1 MAYSWEIGSN
11 PTFRALSYDEW
22 AKPLREATE
31 YHRDIEQQYADLDAQ
46 ASAWEKLANDVEGV
60 DSQSYQTYS
69 KYSNDLRKMADDF
82 AKYGLR
88 YSSHKGMLD
97 MRSRYAREILPI
109 SEAWDKRERL
119 HEMYQKNL
127 IEHPE
132 LLQLRDPGKESID
145 EFVRNPNWTYES
157 VNMNQLYQKVQGEA
171 AAYAKQ
177 IISDLDNI
185 SKVKKATGKSGDE
198 VVEEM
203 IHNGTLTESASKWY
217 LQYFTKKGFSVDEA
231 IASANNG
238 TLSSIIESAVLASN
252 INNMNH
258 GYSYSTDEERDAL
271 MKANVGRLTNYLRGA
286 TLASV
291 GDETMQLVENK
302 QELMDWQAAQKQAD
316 RDATIRAAR
325 INASAKSG
333 GGKTTNGKTGT
344 PWTPKSNDVVSST
357 KFNSKH
363 DFVKAA
369 TGIYK
374 YLDNDQKSLVKSMNK
389 SEFKDFINGVLKE
402 MGVEEGSIP
411 GVDFNDRTTSNDI
424 IRIVGNALEDR
435 VKERNNIAERFKT
448 VKDEMIA
455 AGISEEEAENYKLP
469 EEVIDY
475 SGKDNAVNAYRYW
488 KNQYDSRFGITN
500 DKKSD
505 NKFAKGYKTMIDDYL
520 QNYTYGSDEYAGA
533 SEDEINNYIFDAAEG
548 NRGRSM
554 VSMASAN
561 GMQPLGIAARTQT
574 ASLYASDA
582 DRNKT
587 VKVKNAEGKEEEFT
601 KGQIQDMMRDASNYE
616 VTQSVSMNRNGFA
629 PTFTIYAK
637 GNGTISGIKGSTK
650 NITVSVPA
658 DSFYM
663 QTDINNLRGL
673 GNNQVPIHLNYKSRD
688 GEYEITDIQSGM
700 VDILTDTQSGGR
712 FSKDQQAFINTLISN
727 GILEKAEG
735 TKKEQYEDYKSQI
748 YAMLYNNITEYTGL
762 ISRGQALAGATSTS
776 WDYQNYDEIASAR
789 YGQNM

>member
-185 SKVKKATGKSGDE
+185 SKIKKATGKSGDE

-203 IHNGTLTESASKWY
+203 VHNGTLTESASKWY

-271 MKANVGRLTNYLRGA
+271 MKANVGRLTNYLKGA
-286 TLASV
+286 TLSSV

-302 QELMDWQAAQKQAD
+302 QELMDWQAAQKEAD
-316 RDATIRAAR
+316 RNATIKAAR
-325 INASAKSG
+325 ISASAKG
-333 GGKTTNGKTGT
+333 GGGNKTEKTGT
-344 PWTPKSNDVVSST
+344 TWTPKTNSTVSST
-357 KFNSKH
+357 KHNEKH
-363 DFVKAA
+363 DFAKAA

-374 YLDNDQKSLVKSMNK
+374 YLNDDQKLLVKSMNK
-389 SEFKDFINGVLKE
+389 SEFKDFVNGVLKE
-402 MGVEEGSIP
+402 MGVEEGGVP
-411 GVDFNDRTTSNDI
+411 GIDFNDKTTANDI
-424 IRIVGNALEDR
+424 IRIVGTALEDR
-435 VKERNNIAERFKT
+435 VKERDKLADSFKRA
-448 VKDEMIA
+448 KDEMIA
-455 AGISEEEAENYKLP
+455 AGISEEAAENYKLP
-469 EEVIDY
+469 EEAIDY
-475 SGKDNAVNAYRYW
+475 SAKDLAVNTYRYW
-488 KNQYDSRFGITN
+488 KGQYDSKFGLTN
-500 DKKSD
+500 DKKSS

-520 QNYTYGSDEYAGA
+520 QNYTYGNDEYAGA
-533 SEDEINNYIFDAAEG
+533 SEDVINDYVFDASEG

-561 GMQPLGIAARTQT
+561 GMQPLSISARRQT
-574 ASLYASDA
+574 SALYASDT

-587 VKVKNAEGKEEEFT
+587 VKVKSAEGKDIELT
-601 KGQIQDMMRDASNYE
+601 KGQIQDMMENEDKYE
-616 VTQSVSMNRNGFA
+616 VTQSVTMNRNGFA
-629 PTFTIYAK
+629 PTFTIQAK
-637 GNGTISGIKGSTK
+637 GNNTIGGTKGGTQK
-650 NITVSVPA
+650 ITVSVPA
-658 DSFYM
+658 DSFHM
-663 QTDINNLRGL
+663 QKEINDLRGL
-673 GNNQVPIHLNYKSRD
+673 GNNQVPIHLNYKSRS
-688 GEYEITDIQSGM
+688 GEYEISDIQSGM
-700 VDILTDTQSGGR
+700 IDILTDTQSGGR
-712 FSKDQQAFINTLISN
+712 FSKDQQAFINTLIDN

-735 TKKEQYEDYKSQI
+735 TKKEQYDDYKSQM
-748 YAMLYNNITEYTGL
+748 YNMLYNNITEYTGL

-789 YGQNM
+789 YGQN